1 MIRLPSILGLI
12 ILVHLLLANA
22 ADAHIVKQLFFSLE
36 KPGKNWEIKATF
48 DAGYAL
54 PEFRDDANAPQ
65 PERQWLLSLTE
76 KEQLRLRNET
86 AAYLKDSLRFT
97 FGNGDKEKAPKDQDL
112 DYQISFPDYQS
123 TPPDFPS
130 MLNGGAYITVL
141 IKGTI
146 PSNSANDFSIH
157 IRSGSLPDFVIA
169 SGPSDQ
175 RSYHVVTP
183 GNSAVLFKTTGSA
196 NEVIVPKTSMFGI
209 LKMGYRHVIPDG
221 LDHLLFILALFLM
234 ARRWKPLVTQSL
246 VFTVAHSITLGLA
259 ASGVIQL
266 SRWSG
271 SWLIEPM
278 IALSIAAIAIE
289 NIFTSN
295 NSRHRLALIFLFGL
309 VHGLGFAG
317 SLGTALDQ
325 GSHTSLA
332 ALTAL
337 AIANLGVELA
347 QVTILTGAW
356 IATIQWC
363 HSPIYPKF
371 RIAVSAAI
379 ALIGIFW
386 MIERT
391 LLAPG

>member
-1 MIRLPSILGLI
+1 MHRLQSILGLI
-12 ILVHLLLANA
+12 LLVHILLANA

-36 KPGKNWEIKATF
+36 KPGQDWEIQATF
-48 DAGYAL
+48 DAAYAL

-65 PERQWLLSLTE
+65 PERQWLFSLTE
-76 KEQLRLRNET
+76 KEHLRLRNET

-97 FGNGDKEKAPKDQDL
+97 FGNGDSDL
-112 DYQISFPDYQS
+112 DYQISFPDYHS
-123 TPPDFPS
+123 SPPDFPS

-146 PSNSANDFSIH
+146 PSNSANDSASDFSIH
-157 IRSGSLPDFVIA
+157 IRSGPLPDFVIA

-175 RSYHVVTP
+175 RSYQVVTP
-183 GNSAVLFKTTGSA
+183 GNSAVLFQTTGSA
-196 NEVIVPKTSMFGI
+196 NEVIVPKTSMLSI

-234 ARRWKPLVTQSL
+234 ARRWKPLLTQSL
-246 VFTVAHSITLGLA
+246 VFTLAHSITLGLA
-259 ASGVIQL
+259 ATGAIQL

-295 NSRHRLALIFLFGL
+295 NSRHRIALIFLFGL

-325 GSHTSLA
+325 GSNTNLA
-332 ALTAL
+332 AL

-347 QVTILTGAW
+347 QVTILAGAW
-356 IATIQWC
+356 ITTIQWC

-371 RIAVSAAI
+371 RMAASAAI

-391 LLAPG
+391 LIALS